1 MAPRMCLCDGC
12 VVLGKVAR
20 YTRGGGK
27 VWATS
32 GKDLLWNCSYR
43 KAYNSQEQIS
53 HWSEWVLLEVASPS
67 AGSVPHDFSD
77 SRRRRYKTRLPI
89 LCASGWSRSVDW
101 IKCLSIVVIDGG
113 GGVEV
118 GRLWGRI
125 VALDLSKVSC
135 EDTNALDGFVVAS
148 KKGL

>member
-1 MAPRMCLCDGC
+1 MIDG
-12 VVLGKVAR
+12 
-20 YTRGGGK
+20 
-27 VWATS
+27 
-32 GKDLLWNCSYR
+32 
-43 KAYNSQEQIS
+43 
-53 HWSEWVLLEVASPS
+53 
-67 AGSVPHDFSD
+67 
-77 SRRRRYKTRLPI
+77 
-89 LCASGWSRSVDW
+89 
-101 IKCLSIVVIDGG
+101 GG